1 MIFTPKTDKPWT
13 ETGAPACDYC
23 GHPANAHGPISG
35 GCYGS
40 SVRAFSCHC
49 VEYQLPEPPPD
60 TAADTGATPTMTA
73 EQIARVC
80 HEANTAYC
88 YVVGD
93 AALPHWHDLTEDYRQ
108 SAIRGVEFTLANAS
122 TPQLQHDA
130 WMIER
135 ISQGWK
141 YGPVLDREAKIHPNL
156 IPYDQLP
163 VAQKVKDQL
172 FMSIVYA
179 LK

>member
-1 MIFTPKTDKPWT
+1 
-13 ETGAPACDYC
+13 
-23 GHPANAHGPISG
+23 
-35 GCYGS
+35 
-40 SVRAFSCHC
+40 
-49 VEYQLPEPPPD
+49 
-60 TAADTGATPTMTA
+60 MTA

-93 AALPHWHDLTEDYRQ
+93 SALPHWHDLTEDYQ
-108 SAIRGVEFTLANAS
+108 KSAIRGVEFTLANAS